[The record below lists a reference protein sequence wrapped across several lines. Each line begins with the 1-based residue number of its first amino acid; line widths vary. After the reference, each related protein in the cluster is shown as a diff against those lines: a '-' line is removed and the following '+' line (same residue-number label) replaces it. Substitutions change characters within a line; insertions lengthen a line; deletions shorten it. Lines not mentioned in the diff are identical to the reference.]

1 VNRETRVKL
10 FRWSLSILVFLTLW
24 EIIARAGIFISIV
37 PASETLPEL
46 VRLLGMESTETREEL
61 VDATLG
67 TMALAGVGFVIGGVV
82 GIGIGVWTAVSAR
95 AAAVLDPVISTSF
108 SVPFII
114 FIPVMGLYLGLEFA
128 AKIVLVLLL
137 NVFVITLNTSAGIK
151 EVPADAKEMARAFGV
166 SGSGLYRKVVL
177 PWASPH
183 IITGLRLGAGQ
194 SVQGAILADLFF
206 RAQDLG
212 LYIVNA
218 QGRFDIP
225 RLTAA
230 VFFVTVLGAGV
241 MGIAR
246 VIEWRILR
254 WKRV

>member
-1 VNRETRVKL
+1 MNRETRVKL
-10 FRWSLSILVFLTLW
+10 FRWSLSILVFFALW
-24 EIIARAGIFISIV
+24 EIIGRAGIFISIV

-46 VRLLGMESTETREEL
+46 VRLLGEESTQTREAL

-67 TMALAGVGFVIGGVV
+67 TLALAGVGFVIGGVV
-82 GIGIGVWTAVSAR
+82 GIGIGAWTAVSAR
-95 AAAVLDPVISTSF
+95 AAAVLDPLISTSF

-114 FIPVMGLYLGLEFA
+114 FIPVLSLYLGLEFA
-128 AKIVLVLLL
+128 AKIALVLLL
-137 NVFVITLNTSAGIK
+137 NVFVIILNTSAGIK

-166 SGSGLYRKVVL
+166 SGSGLYRKVIF
-177 PWASPH
+177 PWAAPH
-183 IITGLRLGAGQ
+183 IITGLRIGVAR
-194 SVQGAILADLFF
+194 SVEGAILADLFL

-230 VFFVTVLGAGV
+230 VFYTAVLAAGV